1 MNNPQ
6 HKVQVLN
13 VLTGEEYERDMTPEE
28 IAAIPKA
35 IDETP
40 TAN

>member
-6 HKVQVLN
+6 YRVQVLN
-13 VLTGEEYERDMTPEE
+13 ALTGEEYERDMSPEE

-35 IDETP
+35 QDETT
-40 TAN
+40 TAD

>member
-6 HKVQVLN
+6 HRVQVLN
-13 VLTGEEYERDMTPEE
+13 ALTGEEYERDMTSEE

-35 IDETP
+35 EDETP
-40 TAN
+40 SVD